1 MDYFNQESDRLRFRK
16 LTEKDIPSWVDFFV
30 DNDRL
35 RFLGIRDWS
44 KSKEILAEEWIRAQF
59 KRYEEHGFGHLA
71 VEIKES
77 GAYIGMG
84 GIIPRE
90 LNGKTEYEIS
100 YSLKPAFWKKGYGTE
115 MAQQMKGFALKH
127 IDADRF
133 ISIIEVEN
141 VDSIHVAKKNGM
153 SALFNTE
160 FLGMDVV
167 VYGIE
172 NK

>member
-16 LTEKDIPSWVDFFV
+16 LTEEDIPSWVDFFV
-30 DNDRL
+30 NNDRL
-35 RFLGIRDWS
+35 RFLGITDWS
-44 KSKEILAEEWIRAQF
+44 KSKETLAEDWIRKQLD
-59 KRYEEHGFGHLA
+59 RYEQEGFGHLA
-71 VEIKES
+71 VELKES
-77 GAYIGMG
+77 GEFIGMG
-84 GIIPRE
+84 GILPRE
-90 LNGKTEYEIS
+90 LKGKTEYEIS
-100 YSLKPAFWKKGYGTE
+100 YSLKPPFWKKGYGTE
-115 MAQQMKGFALKH
+115 MAKQMKRFGLKN
-127 IDADRF
+127 IDSNRF

-167 VYGIE
+167 VYGLE